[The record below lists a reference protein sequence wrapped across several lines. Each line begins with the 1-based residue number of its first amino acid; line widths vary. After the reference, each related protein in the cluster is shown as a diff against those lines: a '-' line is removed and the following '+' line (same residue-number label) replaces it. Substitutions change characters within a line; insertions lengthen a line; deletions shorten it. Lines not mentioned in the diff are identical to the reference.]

1 MLSNGHNPNY
11 YTTDIPRLQGVPTLF
26 VESPQILPDLPK
38 LIDNDP
44 EMRYNMRND
53 KFSEAT
59 MSAVHTDSHTP
70 LFIVFDGMDGT
81 GKTTQMH
88 LLCEKLRSLGMET
101 VLTAEPSTSPDGQA
115 LRRALSGKEPANNS
129 RMAALFLIDR
139 IGHNAEI
146 EGWLSEGKTVISD
159 RYYYA
164 SMAYQGQGDNF
175 VWVADMNLNCPHIRK
190 PDGCIILDMNP
201 EDSMARIRANRTTD
215 ELEIYETVAQQEKI
229 RARFARV
236 TEYLKDRD
244 LIITVN
250 AAGTVDEVAERIWAA
265 YETIRDAKNL

>member
-1 MLSNGHNPNY
+1 
-11 YTTDIPRLQGVPTLF
+11 
-26 VESPQILPDLPK
+26 
-38 LIDNDP
+38 
-44 EMRYNMRND
+44 
-53 KFSEAT
+53 
-59 MSAVHTDSHTP
+59 MSTETIHAHAP

-81 GKTTQMH
+81 GKTTQMR
-88 LLCEKLRSLGMET
+88 LLSERLNALGIET

-129 RMAALFLIDR
+129 RLATLFLLDR

-146 EGWLSEGKTVISD
+146 EGWMTEGKTVISD

-164 SMAYQGQGDNF
+164 SMAYQGQGEQF
-175 VWVADMNLNCPHIRK
+175 GWVADMNLHCPHIRR
-190 PDGCIILDMNP
+190 PDGAILLDMNP
-201 EDSMARIRANRTTD
+201 EDSMARIRAGRTAD

-250 AAGTVDEVAERIWAA
+250 AAGTIEEVADRVWAA
-265 YETIRDAKNL
+265 YETIRRAKNA

>member
-1 MLSNGHNPNY
+1 
-11 YTTDIPRLQGVPTLF
+11 
-26 VESPQILPDLPK
+26 
-38 LIDNDP
+38 
-44 EMRYNMRND
+44 
-53 KFSEAT
+53 
-59 MSAVHTDSHTP
+59 MSTETIHAHAP

-81 GKTTQMH
+81 GKTTQMR
-88 LLCEKLRSLGMET
+88 LLSQRLNALGIET
-101 VLTAEPSTSPDGQA
+101 VLTAEPSQSPDGRA
-115 LRRALSGKEPANNS
+115 LRRALSGQEPANNS
-129 RMAALFLIDR
+129 RLATLFLLDR

-146 EGWLSEGKTVISD
+146 EGWMAEGKTVISD

-175 VWVADMNLNCPHIRK
+175 EWVARMNLDCPHIRK
-190 PDGCIILDMNP
+190 PDGAILLDMNP
-201 EDSMARIRANRTTD
+201 EDSMARIRAGRTSD

-250 AAGTVDEVAERIWAA
+250 AAGTVEEVADRIWAA
-265 YETIRDAKNL
+265 YETIREAKKA

>member
-1 MLSNGHNPNY
+1 MTEAELK
-11 YTTDIPRLQGVPTLF
+11 PTA
-26 VESPQILPDLPK
+26 P
-38 LIDNDP
+38 
-44 EMRYNMRND
+44 
-53 KFSEAT
+53 
-59 MSAVHTDSHTP
+59 P

-81 GKTTQMH
+81 GKTTQMKI
-88 LLCEKLRSLGMET
+88 LCRRLNET
-101 VLTAEPSTSPDGQA
+101 GIPAVLTAEPTASPDGLA

-146 EGWLSEGKTVISD
+146 EGWLAEGKTVISD

-175 VWVADMNLNCPHIRK
+175 EWVARMNLDCPHIRK
-190 PDGCIILDMNP
+190 PDGAILLDMDP
-201 EDSMARIRANRTTD
+201 EDSMARIRAGRTTD

-244 LIITVN
+244 LILTVN
-250 AAGTVDEVAERIWAA
+250 AAGTVEEVAERIWGA
-265 YETIRDAKNL
+265 YETIREAKQA

>member
-1 MLSNGHNPNY
+1 
-11 YTTDIPRLQGVPTLF
+11 
-26 VESPQILPDLPK
+26 
-38 LIDNDP
+38 
-44 EMRYNMRND
+44 
-53 KFSEAT
+53 
-59 MSAVHTDSHTP
+59 MSAETIQTPAP

-81 GKTTQMH
+81 GKTTQMR
-88 LLCEKLRSLGMET
+88 LLCERLNSLGMET

-129 RMAALFLIDR
+129 RMAALFLLDR

-146 EGWLSEGKTVISD
+146 AEWLAEGKTVISD

-175 VWVADMNLNCPHIRK
+175 EWVADMNLNCPHIRK
-190 PDGCIILDMNP
+190 PDGAILLDMEP
-201 EDSMARIRANRTTD
+201 EDSMARIRAGRTAD
-215 ELEIYETVAQQEKI
+215 EMEIYETVAQQEKI

-250 AAGTVDEVAERIWAA
+250 AAGTVEKVAERVWAA
-265 YETIRDAKNL
+265 YEAIERSRNIRA

>member
-1 MLSNGHNPNY
+1 
-11 YTTDIPRLQGVPTLF
+11 
-26 VESPQILPDLPK
+26 
-38 LIDNDP
+38 
-44 EMRYNMRND
+44 
-53 KFSEAT
+53 
-59 MSAVHTDSHTP
+59 MSTETIQNHAP

-81 GKTTQMH
+81 GKTTQMR
-88 LLCEKLRSLGMET
+88 LLCEKLRSLGIET

-146 EGWLSEGKTVISD
+146 AGWMAEGKTVISD

-164 SMAYQGQGDNF
+164 SMAYQGQGDDF
-175 VWVADMNLNCPHIRK
+175 EWVARMNLDCPHIRK
-190 PDGCIILDMNP
+190 PDGAILLDMNP
-201 EDSMARIRANRTTD
+201 EDSMARIRAGRTSD

-244 LIITVN
+244 LILTVN
-250 AAGTVDEVAERIWAA
+250 AAGTVEEVAERVWAA
-265 YETIRDAKNL
+265 YETIRIAANAR